1 MLLTAEKSCKGNI
14 HTQRKIF
21 TNLDVLTPVKSKLT
35 HGGLEFTV
43 SDCVHRFY
51 RNIKGATLV
60 KVRLFRN
67 GFFFQRPNVR
77 IRLYYSPWL
86 GLIYYTC

>member
-1 MLLTAEKSCKGNI
+1 MGKFQFFCESTFSTSNQILLTAEKSCKGNI

-43 SDCVHRFY
+43 SDCAHPFY
-51 RNIKGATLV
+51 RNI
-60 KVRLFRN
+60 N
-67 GFFFQRPNVR
+67 PN
-77 IRLYYSPWL
+77 
-86 GLIYYTC
+86 